1 MIQTRLLLLLLLIA
15 AALPA
20 YAKTVYIDDTLY
32 APVRS
37 GEGTQYRVLHNG
49 VRSGTPVELLERSE
63 SGYSRIRT
71 PDGIEGWIVS
81 RYLTEQP
88 IARDRLKAMEK
99 ELERARTGRSELL
112 DTLKATEQERD
123 ELLTTKSTL
132 EQRVETLS
140 SELQELKVIS
150 ADAVNLKNRNEELL
164 ETNQKLR
171 NDMELLIAEKERL
184 EDKSESDFMLLGAGL
199 VTLGIILALIVPML
213 KPSRKQD
220 NWA

>member
-1 MIQTRLLLLLLLIA
+1 MTRLRLFLLILLTA
-15 AALPA
+15 ACLPVHG
-20 YAKTVYIDDTLY
+20 KTVYIDDTLY

-63 SGYSRIRT
+63 SGYSRVRT

-81 RYLTEQP
+81 RYLTERP
-88 IARDRLKAMEK
+88 IAKDRLNAMEK

-112 DTLKATEQERD
+112 DSLKATEAQRD
-123 ELLTTKSTL
+123 ELVETKSRL
-132 EQRVETLS
+132 EQRVESLS
-140 SELQELKVIS
+140 TELTDLKEIS
-150 ADAVNLKNRNEELL
+150 SDAVNLKNRNEELL
-164 ETNQKLR
+164 DTSQKLR
-171 NDMELLIAEKERL
+171 NDMELLLAENERL

-199 VTLGIILALIVPML
+199 VTLGVILALLVPVL
-213 KPSRKQD
+213 KPSRKND